1 MRHGQLSFLEEQT
14 EDACVPVWTVL
25 SNQQRNEVVTTLARV
40 IVTLALA
47 EPAGRC
53 SGKEKTDE

>member
-1 MRHGQLSFLEEQT
+1 MRHGQLSFLENQT
-14 EDACVPVWTVL
+14 EDECVPVWTAL

-47 EPAGRC
+47 EPTGRR